1 MSSMTSLRAFQ
12 ELDKTLSGS
21 PLPASAPLPF
31 SFLPHLVTAFLL
43 KSSLLISS
51 VSILPS
57 SAFSLLIPHEAPI
70 TLKEYLSMTG

>member
-21 PLPASAPLPF
+21 PLSASAPLPF
-31 SFLPHLVTAFLL
+31 SFLSHLVTAFLL
-43 KSSLLISS
+43 KASLLISS
-51 VSILPS
+51 VSILP